1 MKIDWRFILVIIAA
15 LVTILALKTQT
26 ENLDGDVESEDE
38 SEDESEEGEEDESE
52 EEEEGEGE
60 EVKAEVPKAAYPDV
74 KGFIGSLNG
83 VEGKVNYVDL
93 HLIKGFL
100 DNTSVEDDKKGF
112 MHCDKKCQDPQTPE
126 AWEQCKLD
134 CNKYTGNM
142 CNVGCKLKPDDELCT
157 SKGEC
162 AEFLP

>member
-15 LVTILALKTQT
+15 LVTILVLKTQT
-26 ENLDGDVESEDE
+26 ENLDGDVESEE
-38 SEDESEEGEEDESE
+38 ESE
-52 EEEEGEGE
+52 EEKEEEEEEEEE

-74 KGFIGSLNG
+74 KGFIGSMG
-83 VEGKVNYVDL
+83 DIPGKVKYVDL
-93 HLIKGFL
+93 HIIKGFL
-100 DNTSVEDDKKGF
+100 DDTSVEDDKKGF

-134 CNKYTGNM
+134 CNRYTAQM
-142 CNVGCKLKPDDELCT
+142 CNVGCKLMPDDELCT

>member
-26 ENLDGDVESEDE
+26 ENLDGDVESEE
-38 SEDESEEGEEDESE
+38 ESE
-52 EEEEGEGE
+52 EEEE

-83 VEGKVNYVDL
+83 VEGKVKYVDL
-93 HLIKGFL
+93 HMIKGFL
-100 DNTSVEDDKKGF
+100 DDVSVEDDKKGF

-134 CNKYTGNM
+134 CNKYTANM
-142 CNVGCKLKPDDELCT
+142 CNVGCKLMPDDELCT
-157 SKGEC
+157 PKGEC

>member
-26 ENLDGDVESEDE
+26 ENLDGDVESEE
-38 SEDESEEGEEDESE
+38 ESE
-52 EEEEGEGE
+52 EEKEEEEEEE

-74 KGFIGSLNG
+74 KGFIGSMG
-83 VEGKVNYVDL
+83 DIPGKVKYVDL
-93 HLIKGFL
+93 HIIKGFL
-100 DNTSVEDDKKGF
+100 DDTSVEDDKKGF

-134 CNKYTGNM
+134 CNRYTAQM
-142 CNVGCKLKPDDELCT
+142 CNVGCKLMPDDELCT

>member
-15 LVTILALKTQT
+15 LVTILVLKTQT

-38 SEDESEEGEEDESE
+38 SEEEKEEEDEE
-52 EEEEGEGE
+52 EEE

-74 KGFIGSLNG
+74 KGFIGSMG
-83 VEGKVNYVDL
+83 DIPGKVKYVDL
-93 HLIKGFL
+93 HIIKGFL
-100 DNTSVEDDKKGF
+100 DDTSVEDDKKGF
-112 MHCDKKCQDPQTPE
+112 MHCDEKCQDPQTPE

-134 CNKYTGNM
+134 CNRYTAQM
-142 CNVGCKLKPDDELCT
+142 CNVGCKLMPDDELCT

>member
-26 ENLDGDVESEDE
+26 ENLDGDVESEE
-38 SEDESEEGEEDESE
+38 ESE
-52 EEEEGEGE
+52 EEKEEEEEEEEE

-74 KGFIGSLNG
+74 KGFIGSMG
-83 VEGKVNYVDL
+83 DIPGKVKYVDL
-93 HLIKGFL
+93 HIIKGFL
-100 DNTSVEDDKKGF
+100 DDTSVEDDKKGF
-112 MHCDKKCQDPQTPE
+112 MHCDEKCQDPQTPE

-134 CNKYTGNM
+134 CNRYTAQM
-142 CNVGCKLKPDDELCT
+142 CNVGCKLMPDDELCT

>member
-15 LVTILALKTQT
+15 LVTILVLKTQT
-26 ENLDGDVESEDE
+26 ENLDGDVESEE
-38 SEDESEEGEEDESE
+38 ESE
-52 EEEEGEGE
+52 EEKEEEEEEEEE

-74 KGFIGSLNG
+74 KGFIGSMG
-83 VEGKVNYVDL
+83 DIPGKVKYVDL
-93 HLIKGFL
+93 HIIKGFL
-100 DNTSVEDDKKGF
+100 DDTSVEDDKKGF
-112 MHCDKKCQDPQTPE
+112 MHCDEKCQDPQTPE

-134 CNKYTGNM
+134 CNRYTAQM
-142 CNVGCKLKPDDELCT
+142 CNVGCKLMPDDELCT

>member
-38 SEDESEEGEEDESE
+38 SEEEKEKE
-52 EEEEGEGE
+52 EEEE

-74 KGFIGSLNG
+74 KGFIGSMG
-83 VEGKVNYVDL
+83 DIPGKVKYVDL
-93 HLIKGFL
+93 HIIKGFL
-100 DNTSVEDDKKGF
+100 DDTSVEDDKKGF
-112 MHCDKKCQDPQTPE
+112 MHCDEKCQDPQTPE

-134 CNKYTGNM
+134 CNRYTAQM
-142 CNVGCKLKPDDELCT
+142 CNVGCKLMPDDELCT

>member
-38 SEDESEEGEEDESE
+38 SEEGEEDESE
-52 EEEEGEGE
+52 EEEEEEEEGE

>member
-15 LVTILALKTQT
+15 LVTILVLKTQT

-38 SEDESEEGEEDESE
+38 SEEEKE
-52 EEEEGEGE
+52 EEEEEEEE

-74 KGFIGSLNG
+74 KGFIGSMG
-83 VEGKVNYVDL
+83 DIPGKVKYVDL
-93 HLIKGFL
+93 HIIKGFL
-100 DNTSVEDDKKGF
+100 DDTSVEDDKKGF
-112 MHCDKKCQDPQTPE
+112 MHCDEKCQDPQTPE

-134 CNKYTGNM
+134 CNRYTAQM
-142 CNVGCKLKPDDELCT
+142 CNVGCKLMPDDELCT

>member
-15 LVTILALKTQT
+15 LVTILVLKTQT

-38 SEDESEEGEEDESE
+38 SEEEKE
-52 EEEEGEGE
+52 EEEEEEEE

-74 KGFIGSLNG
+74 KGFIGSMG
-83 VEGKVNYVDL
+83 DIPGKVKYVDL
-93 HLIKGFL
+93 HIIKGFL
-100 DNTSVEDDKKGF
+100 DDTSVEDDKKGF

-134 CNKYTGNM
+134 CNRYTAQM
-142 CNVGCKLKPDDELCT
+142 CNVGCKLMPDDELCT

>member
-38 SEDESEEGEEDESE
+38 SEE
-52 EEEEGEGE
+52 EEEEEKEEEEE

-74 KGFIGSLNG
+74 KGFIGSMG
-83 VEGKVNYVDL
+83 DIPGKVKYVDL
-93 HLIKGFL
+93 HIIKGFL
-100 DNTSVEDDKKGF
+100 DDTSVEDDKKGF
-112 MHCDKKCQDPQTPE
+112 MHCDEKCQDPQTPE

-134 CNKYTGNM
+134 CNRYTAQM
-142 CNVGCKLKPDDELCT
+142 CNVGCKLMPDDELCT

>member
-38 SEDESEEGEEDESE
+38 SEEEKE
-52 EEEEGEGE
+52 EEEE

-83 VEGKVNYVDL
+83 VEGKVKYVDL
-93 HLIKGFL
+93 HMIKGFL
-100 DNTSVEDDKKGF
+100 DDVSVGDDTTSF
-112 MHCDKKCQDPQTPE
+112 SKCTTKCSADVLGNPKLGDVHEECKTE
-126 AWEQCKLD
+126 CKNFTSSVCRIGCKLD
-134 CNKYTGNM
+134 
-142 CNVGCKLKPDDELCT
+142 PDDKVCSSDGLC
-157 SKGEC
+157 G
-162 AEFLP
+162 EFLP